1 MSRTPTLPPNDRG
14 MWRQMLAHCHPD
26 SGGSHDL
33 FIWSTATRDVVRGG
47 ELGSEIPRRGRNGQ
61 RWPYS
66 DRTDRIAFDPIA
78 NFEVLTDRAL
88 AMADALAEPFG
99 YLLRAVAD
107 CYPALS
113 GPLHDQQRRGATYKQ
128 LAAIGHRVEM
138 SKPERVQW
146 YRIAESVPLSQRHA
160 GHILSKLQRVAA

>member
-14 MWRQMLAHCHPD
+14 MWRQMLARCHPD

-66 DRTDRIAFDPIA
+66 DRTDRIAFNPIA

-88 AMADALAEPFG
+88 AMAPT
-99 YLLRAVAD
+99 R
-107 CYPALS
+107 P
-113 GPLHDQQRRGATYKQ
+113 
-128 LAAIGHRVEM
+128 
-138 SKPERVQW
+138 
-146 YRIAESVPLSQRHA
+146 HA
-160 GHILSKLQRVAA
+160 GSATLQTAPGLLFFTPQNKQMFSTE